1 MKIIRVASRL
11 FSELCGSLPKC
22 GRPFLALLMALIV
35 PSAQATDLLSENF
48 DGLTTSVAIPTV
60 PVATS
65 VNGVKASGQVTAIA
79 GVTAIG
85 SGGKVAWLNDV
96 GTSSGQL
103 EFNAG
108 ASGQTTLAVAFD
120 LYNNATPSAT
130 GTQPINIGL
139 LAWNSAVATA
149 GGSAAKRI
157 AAVTFNQF
165 GSLTTPVFSVQGN
178 GTVYTGSYAVGTK
191 QSVKIFANDHDT
203 NSINYI
209 GPDSAF
215 RTLGANSFS
224 VFLNGTF
231 VVASAFN
238 PTATDNAA
246 VLLTGNSN
254 LGRLGFN
261 TSTTNLGNWLIDN
274 VVIAD
279 ITAAVPPTPVVTSTL
294 TASGQVGNPFRY
306 QITASNTPTSFNA
319 TGLPA
324 GLSINSNTGEITGTP
339 TAIGTA
345 NITLSAINGGGTGS
359 ATLVL
364 TVTAAAPLI
373 TSALTASGRESA
385 AFRYQI
391 TATGAPGTFG
401 ASGLPAGLSLDAAT
415 GVIAGT
421 PAVGS
426 AGSWNITLS
435 ATAGGATGTAILNL
449 TVVDRFAALRT
460 AWQSTLIA
468 DVTASKSTSSI
479 NTRSSGYQT
488 TLLYTV
494 SSIKVTNGG
503 AGYTTAPTVTLSGGA
518 GSGATATATIS
529 AGKVS
534 AIIVT
539 SGGSGYT
546 TPPVVSFSGGEGTGA
561 VGLPQI
567 ALWSD
572 LPLAPQTGV
581 SADVASGNIA
591 DSFKRLEYMAQA
603 YAIPACALYQN
614 DALRAA
620 IVGGLDW
627 LTANVYTA
635 TGTQFGNWYDWEI
648 AAPQALNN
656 AAVLLLSNPVALDS
670 TRIINY
676 IKAAYNFGPNS
687 VNQRDYFY
695 WGALTGANTSN
706 AALTMAVQGM
716 LLGNGS
722 ATVTRVWQNTVGHP
736 VNPQT
741 DYTITGSLLL
751 DEARGNLSG
760 DNPFDFDGRSVFT
773 EVDSGDGFYADGSF
787 IFHYNIPYTGQ
798 YGQELVENISI
809 LVKLLYGSPWE
820 ITDPELSNIYGWITK
835 GFAPCMYHGAMMD
848 MVRGRAIASSSS
860 DEYSVGARLIAN
872 IRSIAS
878 FAPTA
883 VAAELTAFADSPQL
897 PPGQYHFP
905 SMDRVVAFRAGY
917 GFGLSMSS
925 TRVGGY
931 EINTTSPTNLK
942 GWYTGAGVT
951 YLYLGDADT
960 QYTDNYWAT
969 VDWYHLPGTT
979 AELSSTPDYAVTD
992 QNWVGGAQVDKTYGV
1007 AGMSAHPT
1015 GTELYAKKSW
1025 FMLDDEIV
1033 CLGAGITSTTAGHQ
1047 VDTTVENRKLPATGA
1062 TSFNIAGTPY
1072 ALSASS
1078 LWPNPVTVTTSTG
1091 ATWCALGGV
1100 GGYYFPDGGTQLQA
1114 QFTTGSGAW
1123 TTINPTDSDP
1133 TVYTDYYLKLWFNHG
1148 ETPANAKYSYV
1159 ILPNRD
1165 AAGVKAYAANPDVT
1179 ILANREPTPTT
1190 TGIQAVKS
1198 LTSGVLA
1205 ANFWAKTSG
1214 PDTGGTVDIITVNRQ
1229 SSVIVKETYNRLSV
1243 GLADPTQNYTGT
1255 ITVTLSGRAAL
1266 GTLSV
1271 DPGVTVTGT
1280 NPITLSVNVNGSK
1293 GKSFNASFQTAPK
1306 PIIDSNLTMVGA
1318 VGTALQYQIAASN
1331 TPSPSSYSASNLP
1344 LGLVLDSGTG
1354 VISGSPTTA
1363 GTYTTTVGV
1372 TNTNGTGYATLT
1384 TLVGSVPTEIT
1395 FPITATGLNTW
1406 TCPANIAAVEV
1417 ACWGAGG
1424 AGGSAQRSG
1433 GSGTVQYG
1441 GGGAGGAYAKVN
1453 AFAVTPGNVY
1463 YIQVGA
1469 GGVNSSAVNDTTV
1482 PGGDSWFN
1490 SSNTPS
1496 STILAKGGAGGQS
1509 AIGNTGTTAYGT
1521 GGSGTTTGS
1530 VGEVLYAGGNG
1541 ANGLSGFAGGGGS
1554 GAGSASSGN
1563 AATNNLGAVAP
1574 TGSGAGGTG
1583 PTTGSV
1589 SGGNGSAPGGGG
1601 AGARDSSGITIASG
1615 TGGAGRVLIRVK
1627 ELVVSA
1633 TRPTLG
1639 QPSATAITDTLATLG
1654 GNVTGDGGASVSA
1667 RGVVYALTSAN
1678 TNPQLG
1684 GTGVTALATTGT
1696 TGVFTV
1702 NASGLAP
1709 GTAYTFA
1716 AYATNAQGT
1725 TYSATGTFNTQ
1736 TSLEAWRQAQFGGTA
1751 NSGEAADTADPDADG
1766 LANSVEYVFGT
1777 APRASDSAALLS
1789 LQRSGSGLAFSF
1801 LAQSAIGQG
1810 YTGLS
1815 RHYAVE
1821 SNTDLTNAAGWTTVP
1836 GFSDIVGDGQTVSG
1850 TPALVAPKVFFRLKA
1865 WLR

>member
-1 MKIIRVASRL
+1 M
-11 FSELCGSLPKC
+11 
-22 GRPFLALLMALIV
+22 
-35 PSAQATDLLSENF
+35 
-48 DGLTTSVAIPTV
+48 TSGVAIPTI

-65 VNGVKASGQVTAIA
+65 VSGVKASGQVTAIA

-96 GTSSGQL
+96 GASSGQL

-120 LYNNATPSAT
+120 IYNNATPSAT

-178 GTVYTGSYAVGTK
+178 GTVYTGTYAVGTK

-209 GPDSAF
+209 GPDSVF

-231 VVASAFN
+231 IVASAFN
-238 PTATDNAA
+238 PTATDNSA

-274 VVIAD
+274 VVVSD
-279 ITAAVPPTPVVTSTL
+279 ITAAVPPVPVITSAL
-294 TASGQVGNPFRY
+294 AASGQVGNPFRY
-306 QITASNTPTSFNA
+306 QITASNTPASFNA
-319 TGLPA
+319 TGLPP
-324 GLSINSNTGEITGTP
+324 GLTINSSTGEITGTP
-339 TAIGTA
+339 SVTGTA
-345 NITLSAINGGGTGS
+345 NITVSATNGGGTGS

-364 TVTAAAPLI
+364 TVTAAAPMI
-373 TSALTASGRESA
+373 TSALTASGRESSS
-385 AFRYQI
+385 FSYQI
-391 TATGAPGTFG
+391 TATGTSASFG
-401 ASGLPAGLSLDAAT
+401 ATGLPAGLSLNAAT
-415 GVIAGT
+415 GVISGI

-426 AGSWNITLS
+426 AGSWNVTLS
-435 ATAGGATGTAILNL
+435 ATADGATGTAILAL
-449 TVVDRFAALRT
+449 TVVDRFDALRT
-460 AWQSTLIA
+460 AWQNTLIA
-468 DVTASKSTSSI
+468 DVSDSKSTSSI
-479 NTRSSGYQT
+479 NSRSSGYQT

-503 AGYTTAPTVTLSGGA
+503 AGYTTAPIVTLTGGSGI
-518 GSGATATATIS
+518 GATATATIS
-529 AGKVS
+529 AGRVS
-534 AIIVT
+534 AITVT
-539 SGGSGYT
+539 NGGSGYT
-546 TPPVVSFSGGEGTGA
+546 TPPVVTFSGGDGA
-561 VGLPQI
+561 GALATPQI

-572 LPLAPQTGV
+572 LPLSAQTGV

-627 LTANVYTA
+627 LTANVYTS

-656 AAVLLLSNPVALDS
+656 AAVLLLSNPAALDA
-670 TRIINY
+670 TRITNY

-687 VNQRDYFY
+687 INQRDYFY

-706 AALTMAVQGM
+706 AALTMAVQGI
-716 LLGNGS
+716 LLGNRS

-741 DYTITGSLLL
+741 DYVITGSLLL
-751 DEARGNLSG
+751 DEAQGNLSG
-760 DNPFDFDGRSVFT
+760 NNPFDFDGRSVFT
-773 EVDSGDGFYADGSF
+773 EVESGDGFYADGSF

-820 ITDPELSNIYGWITK
+820 ITDPEVSNIYGWITK
-835 GFAPCMYHGAMMD
+835 GFAPLLYHGAMMD

-883 VAAELTAFADSPQL
+883 VAAELTAFANSPQL

-905 SMDRVVAFRAGY
+905 SMDRVVAFREGF

-951 YLYLGDADT
+951 YLYLSEADT

-979 AELSSTPDYAVTD
+979 AELNATPDYAVTD
-992 QNWVGGAQVDKTYGV
+992 QNWAGGAQVDKTYGV
-1007 AGMSAHPT
+1007 AGMSAHPA

-1025 FMLDDEIV
+1025 FMLNDEIV

-1062 TSFNIAGTPY
+1062 TAFNITDTAY
-1072 ALSASS
+1072 ALSAPSP
-1078 LWPNPVTVTTSTG
+1078 WPVPVTVTTGTG

-1100 GGYYFPDGGTQLQA
+1100 GGYYFPDGAANLQA
-1114 QFTTGSGAW
+1114 QFTSGTGAW

-1133 TVYTDYYLKLWFNHG
+1133 AVYTDYYLKLWFNHG

-1165 AAGVKAYAANPDVT
+1165 AAGVKAYAANPSVT
-1179 ILANREPTPTT
+1179 ILANTEPTATT
-1190 TGIQAVKS
+1190 PGIQAVKNR
-1198 LTSGVLA
+1198 TSGVLA

-1214 PDTGGTVDIITVNRQ
+1214 PDTGGTVDFITVSRQ

-1243 GLADPTQNYTGT
+1243 GLADPTQNYAGT
-1255 ITVTLSGRAAL
+1255 ITVTLNGRAAL

-1280 NPITLSVNVNGSK
+1280 NPITLTVNVNGSK

-1306 PIIDSNLTMVGA
+1306 PVIDSNLTLVGA
-1318 VGTALQYQIAASN
+1318 VGMTLRYQVAASN
-1331 TPSPSSYSASNLP
+1331 TPSPLSYGASNLP
-1344 LGLVLDSGTG
+1344 PGLVLDAGTG

-1363 GTYTTTVGV
+1363 GTYTTTISV
-1372 TNTNGTGYATLT
+1372 TNANGTGYATLT
-1384 TLVGSVPTEIT
+1384 TLVGSVPAEVSFAIST
-1395 FPITATGLNTW
+1395 TGLNTW
-1406 TCPANIAAVEV
+1406 TCPANIATIQV
-1417 ACWGAGG
+1417 ACWGGGG

-1441 GGGAGGAYAKVN
+1441 GGGAGGAYATVN

-1469 GGVNSSAVNDTTV
+1469 GGSNSSAVNDTTV
-1482 PGGDSWFN
+1482 AGGDSWVN
-1490 SSNTPS
+1490 SINIPS
-1496 STILAKGGAGGQS
+1496 TVILAKGGAGGQS

-1521 GGSGTTTGS
+1521 GGQGTTSGS
-1530 VGEVLYAGGNG
+1530 VGDVLYAGGNG

-1554 GAGSASSGN
+1554 GAGSAGSGN
-1563 AATNNLGAVAP
+1563 AATTNVGAVAP
-1574 TGSGAGGTG
+1574 AGGGAGGTG
-1583 PTTGSV
+1583 PTSGSV

-1601 AGARDSSGITIASG
+1601 AGARDSSGITIAAG
-1615 TGGAGRVLIRVK
+1615 TGGSGRVVITVK
-1627 ELVVSA
+1627 QLVVSA
-1633 TRPTLG
+1633 TLPTLG
-1639 QPSATAITDTLATLG
+1639 PPSATAITDTLATLG
-1654 GNVTGDGGASVSA
+1654 GEVTGDGGAGITA
-1667 RGVVYALTSAN
+1667 RGVVYTTTS
-1678 TNPQLG
+1678 TNSNPRLG
-1684 GTGVTALATTGT
+1684 GTGVTAVAATGT
-1696 TGVFTV
+1696 TGLFTV
-1702 NASGLAP
+1702 NASGLTP
-1709 GTAYTFA
+1709 GAGYTFA
-1716 AYATNAQGT
+1716 AYATNALGT
-1725 TYSATGTFNTQ
+1725 TYGASGTFTTQ
-1736 TSLEAWRQAQFGGTA
+1736 TSQEAWRQAQFGGPA
-1751 NSGEAADTADPDADG
+1751 NSGEAADAADPDADG
-1766 LANSVEYVFGT
+1766 LTNSAEYVFGT
-1777 APRASDSAALLS
+1777 TPRVSDPAGLLS
-1789 LQRSGSGLAFSF
+1789 LQREGGGLAFSF
-1801 LAQSAIGQG
+1801 LARAATGQG
-1810 YTGLS
+1810 YAGLT

-1821 SNTDLTNAAGWTTVP
+1821 SNTDLTNPAGWTTVP
-1836 GFSDIVGDGQTVSG
+1836 GFSDVAGEGQNVSG
-1850 TPALVAPKVFFRLKA
+1850 TPASVAPRVFLRLKA